1 MRFFLCERYPYWE
14 LFWSVSSHIRTEY
27 EEIRSICLYTV
38 RMRENTDENN
48 SYTFTQCLVVP
59 SPAKN
64 LLFSL
69 REIGFHRFSKLK
81 LPWTFIKIIFT
92 ISEAVLYNKAAGLS
106 QLYRNLTP
114 HWCFVGT
121 FLEMSLSFIVR
132 ESTNDSSIQVTWFP
146 KLSNQGRARTNNAL
160 PGKPYTNLPSYIK
173 KFICLRY
180 LR

>member
-1 MRFFLCERYPYWE
+1 MRVFLCGRYPYWE
-14 LFWSVSSHIRTEY
+14 LFWSVFSHIRTEY

>member
-48 SYTFTQCLVVP
+48 SYTFTQCLVP
-59 SPAKN
+59 LTAKN

-81 LPWTFIKIIFT
+81 LPWTFIKIICT

-114 HWCFVGT
+114 
-121 FLEMSLSFIVR
+121 SLMFFGNIFG
-132 ESTNDSSIQVTWFP
+132 NVT
-146 KLSNQGRARTNNAL
+146 
-160 PGKPYTNLPSYIK
+160 
-173 KFICLRY
+173 KFYC
-180 LR
+180 